1 MEDTNNVIYFHRK
14 LQKAE
19 EQIELLSDGLDSVEK
34 NVSELREQLNVN
46 TKEAA
51 EIELNINKEKKTIE
65 AAQKLVEKL
74 DDEFSRWGLQVF
86 LDLTSQS
93 LLYIIYNICWVFMT
107 KHYII
112 IILCV
117 TSSDF
122 FYQNYIHYFHYNQNY
137 LDHILNTI

>member
-1 MEDTNNVIYFHRK
+1 MKHPRLYSRKLIYANKYINYILFLSNRK

-19 EQIELLSDGLDSVEK
+19 EQIELLSDGLDSVDK

-74 DDEFSRWGLQVF
+74 DDEFSRWGLQVQYTCLKNF
-86 LDLTSQS
+86 KKFIC
-93 LLYIIYNICWVFMT
+93 LL
-107 KHYII
+107 
-112 IILCV
+112 
-117 TSSDF
+117 
-122 FYQNYIHYFHYNQNY
+122 
-137 LDHILNTI
+137 ILNIKYNLRLGIRITLYR

>member
-1 MEDTNNVIYFHRK
+1 MFAYFTFDYLYLSRRK

-34 NVSELREQLNVN
+34 NVSELKEQLNVN

-65 AAQKLVEKL
+65 TAQKLVEKL

-86 LDLTSQS
+86 L
-93 LLYIIYNICWVFMT
+93 YNF
-107 KHYII
+107 
-112 IILCV
+112 
-117 TSSDF
+117 
-122 FYQNYIHYFHYNQNY
+122 
-137 LDHILNTI
+137 NTIINNPQ

>member
-1 MEDTNNVIYFHRK
+1 MARSCKFLCAVTHNEFVRYRK

-86 LDLTSQS
+86 VGT
-93 LLYIIYNICWVFMT
+93 LYF
-107 KHYII
+107 
-112 IILCV
+112 
-117 TSSDF
+117 
-122 FYQNYIHYFHYNQNY
+122 NY
-137 LDHILNTI
+137 

>member
-1 MEDTNNVIYFHRK
+1 M
-14 LQKAE
+14 
-19 EQIELLSDGLDSVEK
+19 SDGLDSVEK

-86 LDLTSQS
+86 LQLTVESIS
-93 LLYIIYNICWVFMT
+93 YLIFNIRQV
-107 KHYII
+107 
-112 IILCV
+112 L
-117 TSSDF
+117 
-122 FYQNYIHYFHYNQNY
+122 
-137 LDHILNTI
+137 

>member
-1 MEDTNNVIYFHRK
+1 MFSLIYRK

-74 DDEFSRWGLQVF
+74 DDEFSRWGLQV
-86 LDLTSQS
+86 
-93 LLYIIYNICWVFMT
+93 I
-107 KHYII
+107 K
-112 IILCV
+112 
-117 TSSDF
+117 
-122 FYQNYIHYFHYNQNY
+122 Y
-137 LDHILNTI
+137 LDFKFGGSSYKKVPSGSNVRKCF

>member
-1 MEDTNNVIYFHRK
+1 MEHPRLYSRKLIYANKYINYILFLSNRK

-19 EQIELLSDGLDSVEK
+19 EQIELLSDGLDSVDK

-74 DDEFSRWGLQVF
+74 DDEFSRWGLQVRYTC
-86 LDLTSQS
+86 LKDLKKIIC
-93 LLYIIYNICWVFMT
+93 LL
-107 KHYII
+107 
-112 IILCV
+112 
-117 TSSDF
+117 
-122 FYQNYIHYFHYNQNY
+122 
-137 LDHILNTI
+137 ILNIKYNLRFGIRITLYR